1 MSRGSLVYRDAEHD
15 QGDARHV
22 RDGRDLAQHDRADDG
37 GEDRQQGQH
46 QRERRA
52 GQPGHGQLIG
62 HIGDHRG
69 AHAHPGPGQQPHRV
83 PERGQR
89 SVQPPRR
96 RDDRRDDHGPRE
108 PVDVCRPA
116 FLRGAPAA
124 GVRHPMAE
132 QDVEHEQRAVGEGE
146 DEAER
151 LTGDADRGDGDH
163 ARRGEEQGSGVA
175 PGPRAGRGQDHGA
188 EELDRA
194 HRGQRQPVHRQ
205 VEHRVHDR
213 EHQAHRH
220 QVPALAD
227 AETADQPP
235 GPPPEGQHDGRTG
248 DSEPRHTEHVDSRE
262 QQHGQRR
269 PQIVENGTDQEER
282 LWRQPVEP
290 SGSLPSGGHE
300 RSI

>member
-151 LTGDADRGDGDH
+151 LTGDADRGDGDD

-175 PGPRAGRGQDHGA
+175 TGPRAGRGQDHGA

-194 HRGQRQPVHRQ
+194 YRRQRQPVHRE
-205 VEHRVHDR
+205 VEHRVHHR
-213 EHQAHRH
+213 EYQAHRH
-220 QVPALAD
+220 QVPAFAS
-227 AETADQPP
+227 AETADEPP
-235 GPPPEGQHDGRTG
+235 GPPPERKYDRRAG
-248 DSEPRHTEHVDSRE
+248 DPEPGHPEHVDPSE
-262 QQHGQRR
+262 QEHRQRR
-269 PQIVENGTDQEER
+269 PQIVENGADQEER

-290 SGSLPSGGHE
+290 SGSLPSVWHG